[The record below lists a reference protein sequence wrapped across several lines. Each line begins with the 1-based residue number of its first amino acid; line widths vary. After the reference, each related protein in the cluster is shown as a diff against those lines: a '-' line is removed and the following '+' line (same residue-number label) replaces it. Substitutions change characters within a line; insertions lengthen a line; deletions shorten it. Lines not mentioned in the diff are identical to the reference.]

1 MVSGPSGFRKV
12 WKIYVKKTRFYIR
25 LFTYFKTGF
34 PQIAEFHSNKM
45 SSLLK
50 CCKKLTL

>member
-1 MVSGPSGFRKV
+1 MVCGPSGFRKV

-25 LFTYFKTGF
+25 LFTYFKAGF
-34 PQIAEFHSNKM
+34 PQISEFRSTKI

-50 CCKKLTL
+50 YCKKLTL